1 MGRVK
6 TRSCTLSLR
15 RIVFAEYK
23 DSTRYKQG
31 AHIGA
36 RVGHCIHARAGSG
49 CGPLMVVGGSC
60 PIYLISK
67 RHDNGLPKICSDSA
81 PTTHTC
87 LTVFWVQGVCGWTLF
102 TTFFSGDNSLS
113 FLELWVMVHS
123 HVKEWCGILRKVVEP
138 AWLWDLLYFL
148 RYEIEIRLRAV

>member
-1 MGRVK
+1 M
-6 TRSCTLSLR
+6 SLR

-81 PTTHTC
+81 PTT
-87 LTVFWVQGVCGWTLF
+87 L
-102 TTFFSGDNSLS
+102 FSG
-113 FLELWVMVHS
+113 FKVY
-123 HVKEWCGILRKVVEP
+123 VVEP
-138 AWLWDLLYFL
+138 FFKTFFQLTTLYLFWSF
-148 RYEIEIRLRAV
+148 ESWSHGS